1 MASIRNDLADSIV
14 EILQDI
20 RYPRPVL
27 VTREPFDVEKLAIT
41 QFPAILVQTGS
52 EERDTETMHTAG
64 VRRGTIQYLL
74 RGFVR
79 GTELDKKRNE
89 LIEAIEEKLD
99 ADRYRGKETS
109 VVQNSQI
116 IQVDVVE
123 RLSPLAEFTMT
134 YEITYYFTRGTA

>member
-1 MASIRNDLADSIV
+1 MSIRNDLADNIV
-14 EILQDI
+14 EVLKDI
-20 RYPRPVL
+20 RSPRPVL

-41 QFPAILVQTGS
+41 QFPAILVQTGI
-52 EERDTETMHTAG
+52 EDRDTETMAAG
-64 VRRGTIQYLL
+64 LRRGTITYNL

-99 ADRYRGKETS
+99 SDRYREKGGT

-116 IQVDVVE
+116 TRIEVID
-123 RLSPLAEFTMT
+123 RLAPLAEFVMD
-134 YEITYYFTRGTA
+134 YEITYYFRRGSA